1 MKEPNGGWSATYA
14 VCGGCRICGVLMGP
28 AAEADERR
36 AAFIQHVRGPG
47 PEHLLHSHLPH
58 EEGLAL
64 WRCSLL
70 REVLGFWRW

>member
-1 MKEPNGGWSATYA
+1 MLLVTMLEGMKEPNGGWSATYA

-58 EEGLAL
+58 EEGAGFV
-64 WRCSLL
+64 
-70 REVLGFWRW
+70 EVLAS